1 MCLPGISGEQ
11 MIEVDR
17 IMVNELK
24 VPIELM
30 MEHAGLSLA
39 KLAVALRNHQ
49 APEFYIVAGP
59 GNNGG
64 GGLVAARR
72 LMNWN
77 YNVTVIVPKG
87 FPSLRE
93 IPMTQLGRLQS
104 IGVELE
110 EEMPNSLPEDA
121 TVIDAYIG
129 YGYRK
134 RDDEVTSQVFDSMKT
149 HRRVVS
155 LDAPSGLDVTTG
167 VSDSGIQPMAT
178 LTIAFVKNGLLTAT
192 PQEVGDLF
200 ICDIGVPSDTYLNRL
215 EIDWSEPYDAG
226 AIDRLNDAFA
236 TDPLNKVQVSY
247 SENYQCWS
255 V

>member
-1 MCLPGISGEQ
+1 

-17 IMVNELK
+17 IMVSELK

-39 KLAVALRNHQ
+39 RLAVALRDHQ
-49 APEFYIVAGP
+49 TPEFYIVAGS

-72 LMNWN
+72 LFNWN
-77 YNVTVIVPKG
+77 YDVTVIIPKG
-87 FPSLRE
+87 FPSLQSV
-93 IPMTQLGRLQS
+93 PMAQLERLQS

-110 EEMPNSLPEDA
+110 EDMPNSLPEDV

-129 YGYRK
+129 YGYK
-134 RDDEVTSQVFDSMKT
+134 RREDDLTSQVFDSMKT
-149 HRRVVS
+149 HRRIIS

-178 LTIAFVKNGLLTAT
+178 LTIAFVKIGLLAAT
-192 PQEVGDLF
+192 PQEVGTLF
-200 ICDIGVPSDTYLNRL
+200 ICDIGVPSDIYLNRL
-215 EIDWSEPYDAG
+215 EIDWSELYDAG

-236 TDPLNKVQVSY
+236 ADPLNKVQLSY

>member
-11 MIEVDR
+11 MVEVDR
-17 IMVNELK
+17 IMVSELK

-39 KLAVALRNHQ
+39 RLAVALNNHQ
-49 APEFYIVAGP
+49 APEFYIVAGS

-72 LMNWN
+72 LFNWN
-77 YNVTVIVPKG
+77 YDVTVLIPKG
-87 FPSLRE
+87 FPSLRAVPIAQFE
-93 IPMTQLGRLQS
+93 RLQS
-104 IGVELE
+104 MGVKLQEDI
-110 EEMPNSLPEDA
+110 PNCFPEDA

-134 RDDEVTSQVFDSMKT
+134 RDDDVTLQVFESMKA
-149 HRRVVS
+149 HKRIIS

-178 LTIAFVKNGLLTAT
+178 LTIAFVKIGLMTAS
-192 PQEVGDLF
+192 PREVGELY

-215 EIDWSEPYDAG
+215 EIDWSEPYDVSG
-226 AIDRLNDAFA
+226 IDRLNDEFA
-236 TDPLNKVQVSY
+236 ADPLNKVQLSY
-247 SENYQCWS
+247 SDNFQCWS

>member
-1 MCLPGISGEQ
+1 

>member
-1 MCLPGISGEQ
+1 

-30 MEHAGLSLA
+30 MEQAGLSLA
-39 KLAVALRNHQ
+39 RLAVALRDHQ

-72 LMNWN
+72 LLNWN
-77 YNVTVIVPKG
+77 YNVTVIIPKG
-87 FPSLRE
+87 FPSLRDV
-93 IPMTQLGRLQS
+93 PMTQLGRLQS

-110 EEMPNSLPEDA
+110 EEMPSSLAEDA

-178 LTIAFVKNGLLTAT
+178 LTIAFVKIGLLTAT
-192 PQEVGDLF
+192 PQEVGSLF

-236 TDPLNKVQVSY
+236 ADPLNKVQLSY

-255 V
+255 I